1 MKRLLQINIE
11 VNYGSTGRIAE
22 EIGQMAIASGWESYI
37 AYGRQENSSASKLIK
52 VGNTFDTYWHVLQT
66 RLLDRHALASVKATK
81 RLVAQIENIKPSII
95 HLHNIHGYYINIEI
109 LFSYLSKSDIP
120 VVWSLHD
127 CWAMTGHCTH
137 FELVGCEKW
146 KTECH
151 DCPQIQSY
159 PTSLFRDRSTKNHIL
174 KKKLFTDQPNLTL
187 VPVSHWLGDLVD
199 ESFLT
204 KHDKRVIQNGIDT
217 ELFSPKLDLSFRK
230 KHNVLDK
237 FLILGVASVWTK
249 IKGWD
254 DLLAISKELADDEVI
269 VMVGLNEKQLKS
281 LPANIIGLQR
291 TRNIQELIEL
301 YTTSDVFVNL
311 TYADTFPTTNLE
323 ALSCGTPIITYRTGG
338 SIESVTP
345 ETGLIIE
352 QGSLTELLKALRTIK
367 KNGKEHYTAS
377 CVRNAKQ
384 MFNKNDKYKEYL
396 ELYDEL
402 IVSNSPA

>member
-1 MKRLLQINIE
+1 MKKLLQLNIE

-22 EIGQMAIASGWESYI
+22 EIGQMAIARGWESYI

-66 RLLDRHALASVKATK
+66 RLLDRHALASINATK
-81 RLVAQIENIKPSII
+81 HLVEEIENIKPSII
-95 HLHNIHGYYINIEI
+95 HLHNIHGYYVNIEV
-109 LFSYLSKSDIP
+109 LFSYLSKSGIP

-137 FELVGCEKW
+137 FELIGCEKW
-146 KTECH
+146 RTECH

-174 KKKLFTDQPNLTL
+174 KKKLFSKQPNLTL
-187 VPVSHWLGDLVD
+187 VPVSYWLGDLVD
-199 ESFLT
+199 ESFLSN
-204 KHDKRVIQNGIDT
+204 HDKRIIQNGIDT
-217 ELFSPKLDLSFRK
+217 ELFSPKLDISFRK
-230 KHNVLDK
+230 KHNVIDK

-254 DLLAISKELADDEVI
+254 DLLAISQELADDEVI
-269 VMVGLNEKQLKS
+269 VMVGLSEKQLKL

-291 TRNIQELIEL
+291 TRNIHELIEL

-338 SIESVTP
+338 SIESVSP
-345 ETGLIIE
+345 ETGIIIE
-352 QGSLTELLKALRTIK
+352 QGSLTELLKAIRKIK
-367 KNGKEHYTAS
+367 KKGKAHYTVSCAS
-377 CVRNAKQ
+377 NAKHL
-384 MFNKNDKYKEYL
+384 FNKNDKYKEYL

-402 IVSNSPA
+402 IGSNSSA